1 MIGKIMRAYAYLFE
15 FLLAL
20 FLFLL
25 SVVTIASGQNNLN
38 LGMLPWTGA
47 SLTWWVFAL
56 SIIGMLVVI
65 LAITGSLR
73 YLFPLWA
80 LLVLILMARGYF
92 FTSYYYPQ
100 GEGFSRAVWLTIGA
114 LIAFLASLTV
124 FGRARA
130 RR

>member
-1 MIGKIMRAYAYLFE
+1 MIGKILRAYAYLFE

-25 SVVTIASGQNNLN
+25 SVVTIASGLNNLN

-47 SLTWWVFAL
+47 SLTWWVFVL
-56 SIIGMLVVI
+56 SILGMLIVI
-65 LAITGSLR
+65 LAIAGSHR

-80 LLVLILMARGYF
+80 LLVLILMVRGYF
-92 FTSYYYPQ
+92 LGSYYYPQ
-100 GEGFSRAVWLTIGA
+100 GEGFSRAIWLTIGA
-114 LIAFLASLTV
+114 LIAFFASLTV

>member
-1 MIGKIMRAYAYLFE
+1 MLEFVFE

-25 SVVTIASGQNNLN
+25 SVVTIASGLHNLS

-47 SLTWWVFAL
+47 SLTWWVFVL
-56 SIIGMLVVI
+56 SILGMLIVI
-65 LAITGSLR
+65 FAIAGSFR

-80 LLVLILMARGYF
+80 LLVLFLMVRGYF
-92 FTSYYYPQ
+92 LGSYYYPQ
-100 GEGFSRAVWLTIGA
+100 GEGFSRAIWLTIGA
-114 LIAFLASLTV
+114 LIAFFGSLTV